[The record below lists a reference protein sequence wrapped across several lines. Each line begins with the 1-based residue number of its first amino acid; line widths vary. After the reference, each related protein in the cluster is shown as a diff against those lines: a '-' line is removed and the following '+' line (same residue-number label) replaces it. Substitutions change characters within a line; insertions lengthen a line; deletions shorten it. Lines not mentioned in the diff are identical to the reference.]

1 MRRRLFPYRWMGI
14 GIIGIVGVIGV
25 SIIIAKTSVPWVAKL
40 RTAIDEKIRVI
51 KILRDPTVALK
62 TSEGRTNTLILGKGG
77 ADHEAP
83 DLTDSMM
90 VVSLS
95 HDNKNVSMIS
105 IPRDIWIDSMKA
117 KINSAYY
124 YGEQKAVG
132 GGVILARDAVYQV
145 TNLPIHYTLLVDF
158 QGFKDVVD
166 LLGGVDIDVKR
177 SFTDEKYPVEG
188 QNERTSERTNDT
200 NKDTNAQNPK
210 ITNSTNNEI
219 GDIYETVSFEKGVQ
233 HMGGERALKFA
244 RSRNST
250 DLEEGTDFARA
261 KRQQKILI
269 AIAKKL
275 RQKETITNL
284 LILRELRE
292 LFGRYVLGDLGD
304 EALLALGR
312 IGVGINVS
320 SIQHIGLDSTNDDDL
335 PLLVNPPV
343 KKYGQWVL
351 EPRTGS
357 WEEIRGYIEK
367 QLEQ

>member
-1 MRRRLFPYRWMGI
+1 MRRRLFPYRWIGI
-14 GIIGIVGVIGV
+14 GIIGVIGVIGI
-25 SIIIAKTSVPWVAKL
+25 SIIITKTSAPWVTKF
-40 RTAIDEKIRVI
+40 RTAIDEKIRLM
-51 KILRDPTVALK
+51 KILRDPTVALL
-62 TSEGRTNTLILGKGG
+62 TSEGRTNILILGKGG
-77 ADHEAP
+77 VDHEAP

-124 YGEQKAVG
+124 YGEQKTVG

-158 QGFKDVVD
+158 QGFKDVVN
-166 LLGGVDIDVKR
+166 LLGGVDIDVER
-177 SFTDEKYPVEG
+177 AFTDEKFPIESDKRQVTSDKQE
-188 QNERTSERTNDT
+188 NERLV
-200 NKDTNAQNPK
+200 
-210 ITNSTNNEI
+210 
-219 GDIYETVSFEKGVQ
+219 YETVRFEKGLQ
-233 HMGGERALKFA
+233 HMNGATALKFA

-284 LILRELRE
+284 SILRELRE
-292 LFGRYVLGDLGD
+292 LFGRYVFGDLGD

-312 IGVGINVS
+312 IGVDIDVS
-320 SIQHIGLDSTNDDDL
+320 NIQHIGLDSTNDDDL

-351 EPRTGS
+351 EPRTGK
-357 WEEIRGYIEK
+357 WEEIHGYIEK
-367 QLEQ
+367 QLEK

>member
-1 MRRRLFPYRWMGI
+1 MRRRLFPYRWIGV
-14 GIIGIVGVIGV
+14 GIIGAVGVIGGILLV
-25 SIIIAKTSVPWVAKL
+25 ARTSAPWVSRL
-40 RTAIDEKIRVI
+40 RAAVDEKIRVM
-51 KILRDPTVALK
+51 KILRDPTVALLA
-62 TSEGRTNTLILGKGG
+62 SEGRTNILILGKGG

-95 HDNKNVSMIS
+95 HENNKVSMIS
-105 IPRDIWIDSMKA
+105 IPRDVWIDSMKA

-124 YGEQKAVG
+124 YGEQKVSR
-132 GGVILARDAVYQV
+132 GGVVLARDAVYQV

-158 QGFKDVVD
+158 QGFQEVVD
-166 LLGGVDIDVKR
+166 LLGGVDIEVER
-177 SFTDEKYPVEG
+177 AFTDEKYPVESEERRAK
-188 QNERTSERTNDT
+188 NEEPEADQKSPT
-200 NKDTNAQNPK
+200 PV
-210 ITNSTNNEI
+210 
-219 GDIYETVSFEKGVQ
+219 YETVAFEKGLQ
-233 HMGGERALKFA
+233 HMNGATALKFA

-275 RQKETITNL
+275 RQKETVTNL
-284 LILRELRE
+284 SLLRELRA

-312 IGVGINVS
+312 IGVDVNIS
-320 SIQHIGLDSTNDDDL
+320 DIQHIGLDSTNADGL

-351 EPRTGS
+351 EPRTGK
-357 WEEIRGYIEK
+357 WDEIHEYIK
-367 QLEQ
+367 DQLEQ

>member
-1 MRRRLFPYRWMGI
+1 M
-14 GIIGIVGVIGV
+14 GIVGVVGV
-25 SIIIAKTSVPWVAKL
+25 SFIIVKTSTPWVT
-40 RTAIDEKIRVI
+40 RFREAIDEKVRLI
-51 KILRDPTVALK
+51 KILRNPTIALN
-62 TSEGRTNTLILGKGG
+62 TSEGRTNVLILGKGG

-95 HDNKNVSMIS
+95 HDDRNVSMIS

-124 YGEQKAVG
+124 YGEQKAAG
-132 GGVILARDAVYQV
+132 GGVVLARDAVYQV

-158 QGFKDVVD
+158 QGFKEVVD
-166 LLGGVDIDVKR
+166 LLGGVDVDVER
-177 SFTDEKYPVEG
+177 SFVDEKYPIEEKNG
-188 QNERTSERTNDT
+188 QVDKLTSRLLDETSKT
-200 NKDTNAQNPK
+200 PK
-210 ITNSTNNEI
+210 TSNIPNSPKEDN
-219 GDIYETVSFEKGVQ
+219 GIYETVHFEKGLQ
-233 HMGGERALKFA
+233 HMDGEMALKFV

-250 DLEEGTDFARA
+250 DPEEGTDFARA

-269 AIAKKL
+269 AIAQKL
-275 RQKETITNL
+275 RKKETITNL
-284 LILRELRE
+284 SVLRELRE
-292 LFGRYVLGDLGD
+292 IFGRYVLGDLGD

-312 IGVGINVS
+312 IGVDIDVS
-320 SIQHIGLDSTNDDDL
+320 SIQHIGLDATNTDEL

-357 WEEIRGYIEK
+357 WEEIHEYIQQEV
-367 QLEQ
+367 EH